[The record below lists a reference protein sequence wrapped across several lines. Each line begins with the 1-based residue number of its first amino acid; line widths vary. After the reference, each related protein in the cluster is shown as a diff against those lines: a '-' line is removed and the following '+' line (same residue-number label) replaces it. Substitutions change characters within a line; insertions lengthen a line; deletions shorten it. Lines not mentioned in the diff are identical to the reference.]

1 MSNPLRVGV
10 IGLGAMGR
18 QHVRVWT
25 ELADVDLAGVC
36 DLDAGAVERCL
47 KGRSAPG
54 YTAFERMLDEVPLD
68 AVSVAVPTTLHEA
81 VATFAMEQGV
91 AVLIEKP
98 LADHSDSARRLITCA
113 ERTGVVAGVG
123 HIERFNPAFR
133 ELERRLAAEQIG
145 QIFQIK
151 ARRTGP
157 TAMRVSDVG
166 VTLDLATHE
175 LDIVCRL
182 VQAPL
187 LQLYAQ
193 TARRVRSAHEDLF
206 TALLRFADGTVALLD
221 VNWLT
226 PSKIREL
233 WVTGERGTFVV
244 DYLMQDLT
252 FHENSDA
259 PPPTFDASPAV
270 ARVSEGNAIR
280 YAIERV
286 EPLRAQLE
294 AFAAA
299 VRANGDPPVPL
310 RDGLLAVQLAE
321 LALYS
326 AATGQAMDLDDQ
338 TPLSELAERLA
349 GASYRGTDPLVTQ

>member
-1 MSNPLRVGV
+1 
-10 IGLGAMGR
+10 
-18 QHVRVWT
+18 
-25 ELADVDLAGVC
+25 
-36 DLDAGAVERCL
+36 
-47 KGRSAPG
+47 
-54 YTAFERMLDEVPLD
+54 
-68 AVSVAVPTTLHEA
+68 
-81 VATFAMEQGV
+81 
-91 AVLIEKP
+91 
-98 LADHSDSARRLITCA
+98 
-113 ERTGVVAGVG
+113 VG

-133 ELERRLAAEQIG
+133 ELERRLAGEQIG

-182 VQAPL
+182 VHAPL
-187 LQLYAQ
+187 LQIYAQ
-193 TARRVRSAHEDLF
+193 TARRVCSAHEDLF

-233 WVTGERGTFVV
+233 WVTGERGSFVV

-259 PPPTFDASPAV
+259 PSCTFDASPAV

-286 EPLRAQLE
+286 EPLRAQLQ

-299 VRANGDPPVPL
+299 VRANSDPPVPL
-310 RDGLLAVQLAE
+310 RDGFLAVHRAE
-321 LALYS
+321 LALCS
-326 AATGQAMDLDDQ
+326 AATGQAIDLDEE
-338 TPLSELAERLA
+338 TLLGELGGGLPAP
-349 GASYRGTDPLVTQ
+349 SYRGSDPLVAQ